1 MDMGPKTAGRALSC
15 LEKGCTN
22 MEIGKNIQQLR
33 REKGL
38 TQEQTAGALGV
49 TSAAVSKWETG
60 AAVPDVAL
68 LCPLARLLGTTVDGL
83 LGFRPALEK
92 KEIDMLLERGRQ
104 LFEAGEPEEAAAFC
118 EGLLREYP
126 DDLYL
131 KCAAAGLYIVY
142 MTAVPEQ
149 EWIERQSRRAA
160 ALLEPCRE
168 GPDPATAARARS
180 MLVNLYVMQE
190 DLDRALAVLDELP
203 APELPAEMMKA
214 NILLRKGELE
224 EAERLY
230 QAGLWAAAREA
241 SLNLAGLS
249 NAARSRRDFPA
260 AMERV
265 EAALALERVLHTE
278 ELGGLSASLRMMR
291 SELLRLE
298 GRLDEA
304 MEDLTGYVEQSMALW
319 ERLKEPEKVKSPFYD
334 RLSLSGVRMSAAY
347 LAKNILLVLE
357 QSEELAPLRERE
369 DFQNLLAKLRD
380 AGQAEQ

>member
-1 MDMGPKTAGRALSC
+1 MPRKKTVPPDDQPVEGLTAQPGGEENDSQFPEADAFPDTAPGGENSGGGAPDAGEGQPDGVPTDPLADGDLPGEEPPADGEPPADAPFDATAGEEPLPGSAPDMPDAFPADGENPFPDLDGGDNPQPPDGLAPESDDPEYGAL
-15 LEKGCTN
+15 L
-22 MEIGKNIQQLR
+22 
-33 REKGL
+33 
-38 TQEQTAGALGV
+38 QEWGEMGHGEAGA
-49 TSAAVSKWETG
+49 EE
-60 AAVPDVAL
+60 
-68 LCPLARLLGTTVDGL
+68 PLALG
-83 LGFRPALEK
+83 PPP
-92 KEIDMLLERGRQ
+92 
-104 LFEAGEPEEAAAFC
+104 GEPP
-118 EGLLREYP
+118 R
-126 DDLYL
+126 
-131 KCAAAGLYIVY
+131 
-142 MTAVPEQ
+142 T
-149 EWIERQSRRAA
+149 R
-160 ALLEPCRE
+160 
-168 GPDPATAARARS
+168 
-180 MLVNLYVMQE
+180 
-190 DLDRALAVLDELP
+190 
-203 APELPAEMMKA
+203 
-214 NILLRKGELE
+214 
-224 EAERLY
+224 
-230 QAGLWAAAREA
+230 
-241 SLNLAGLS
+241 AGLS

-369 DFQNLLAKLRD
+369 DFQNLLAKLRE